1 VGRSVSGEPGI
12 QRKQL
17 EHLSYS
23 ALNDLL
29 SCGKKLELN
38 RLVPGVPKKASMWL
52 AGGLAVHA
60 VTEEFDRCQAEG
72 RWFDPAS
79 CWQTSF
85 GEAID
90 RLKEQDPDVSKWR
103 QKESMTDWMKLG
115 PELCVAYFKWRKE
128 TGWAI
133 WRTPDGELAVEL
145 DTSGKLADC
154 PIEIKQYVDRVFLL
168 PTGQPFLVDL
178 KTGSRQPEN
187 SLQFGTY
194 RAGIEAR
201 YGTVV
206 PQGAPFMNRKGRLG
220 RVHELGIYTPD
231 YMGSV
236 FAKADQQIK
245 QGLLVAS
252 PGGHCFFCDVSAA
265 CYATGGPLAA
275 QFDRD
280 HPANHVPF

>member
-1 VGRSVSGEPGI
+1 MARSVTGTPSV

-17 EHLSYS
+17 DHLSYS

-38 RLVPGVPKKASMWL
+38 RLVGAPKRASMWL

-72 RWFDPAS
+72 RRFDPAS
-79 CWQTSF
+79 CWQQSF

-90 RLKEQDPDVSKWR
+90 RLKQEDPDVAGWR

-128 TGWAI
+128 TGWAV
-133 WRTPDGELAVEL
+133 WRTPDGELAIEL
-145 DTSGKLADC
+145 DTSCALGGVHV
-154 PIEIKQYVDRVFLL
+154 KQYVDRVFQL
-168 PTGQPFLVDL
+168 PSGLFLVDL

-201 YGTVV
+201 YGQVV
-206 PQGAPFMNRKGRLG
+206 PQGAAFMNRKGKLG
-220 RVHELGIYTPD
+220 RVHDLEIYTPD

-236 FAKADQQIK
+236 FAKADQQIRE
-245 QGLLVAS
+245 GLLVAS
-252 PGGHCFFCDVSAA
+252 PGGHCFFCDVSSS
-265 CYATGGPLAA
+265 CYATGGPLAS
-275 QFDRD
+275 QYDKD
-280 HPANHVPF
+280 HPDNRVPF